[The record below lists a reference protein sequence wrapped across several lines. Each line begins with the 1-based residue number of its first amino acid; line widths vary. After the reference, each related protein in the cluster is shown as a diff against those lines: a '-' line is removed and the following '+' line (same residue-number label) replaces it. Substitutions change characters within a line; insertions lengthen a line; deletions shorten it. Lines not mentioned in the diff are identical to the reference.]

1 MCAVFPVIGNMQ
13 SCLRP
18 PVGAAMSRWRKGPLK
33 RAFMNNRTWKEG
45 MAKTP
50 VAKPAE
56 PAKKRKTSP
65 GEFIRQVR
73 AEGSKVVWPTWGETV
88 QTSIFV
94 GIMMLILSLF
104 FMGIDSAFGAIMR
117 WLLTLA

>member
-1 MCAVFPVIGNMQ
+1 
-13 SCLRP
+13 
-18 PVGAAMSRWRKGPLK
+18 
-33 RAFMNNRTWKEG
+33 MNNRTWNEG

-104 FMGIDSAFGAIMR
+104 FLGIDSAFGAIMR